1 MKTTDVELSINYIK
15 TWKIKYTDESI
26 DYDSEK
32 KYFYHFQGAGKC
44 VLDFEA
50 DKAAE
55 YLQMCDEAVSNGLH
69 EIPLAKL
76 YNTSF
81 LSMVLTQ
88 FLHVPKTTPA
98 HDVEEPIRTHIDD
111 RFPPSKD

>member
-1 MKTTDVELSINYIK
+1 MSKTLDITVTQFYTKEWRIK
-15 TWKIKYTDESI
+15 HTEACIQF
-26 DYDSEK
+26 DSEANH
-32 KYFYHFQGAGKC
+32 FYHFQGAGKC

-81 LSMVLTQ
+81 LSMVLSQ
-88 FLHVPKTTPA
+88 FLHVPKVDTI
-98 HDVEEPIRTHIDD
+98 H
-111 RFPPSKD
+111 KDSNHN